1 MLEFIEPCIEL
12 KYEIQ
17 EFKEDFIHNNEVIH
31 GGFNLAEFTVEECI
45 QFINNMKK
53 VIDADTSGY
62 VSAHTFFAL
71 VDDRIVGI
79 VNARHNLND
88 YLLNYGGHI
97 GYSVRKSERN
107 KGYAKSMLK
116 YACSFLFSLAL
127 DKVLVTCDHENIAS
141 KKSIESCGGVL
152 ENIVKEDNSY
162 TLRYWIYKK

>member
-1 MLEFIEPCIEL
+1 MFVFYKLLLIIP
-12 KYEIQ
+12 Y
-17 EFKEDFIHNNEVIH
+17 
-31 GGFNLAEFTVEECI
+31 
-45 QFINNMKK
+45 
-53 VIDADTSGY
+53 
-62 VSAHTFFAL
+62 
-71 VDDRIVGI
+71 
-79 VNARHNLND
+79 D

-107 KGYAKSMLK
+107 KGYANSMLK

-162 TLRYWIYKK
+162 KLLY

>member
-1 MLEFIEPCIEL
+1 MFVFIRLFVFYKLLLIIP
-12 KYEIQ
+12 Y
-17 EFKEDFIHNNEVIH
+17 
-31 GGFNLAEFTVEECI
+31 
-45 QFINNMKK
+45 
-53 VIDADTSGY
+53 
-62 VSAHTFFAL
+62 
-71 VDDRIVGI
+71 
-79 VNARHNLND
+79 D

-107 KGYAKSMLK
+107 KGYANSMLK

>member
-1 MLEFIEPCIEL
+1 MLECIEPSIEL
-12 KYEIQ
+12 KNEIQ
-17 EFKEDFIHNNEVIH
+17 EFKVDFIHNNEVIH
-31 GGFNLAEFTVEECI
+31 GGFNLDEFSIEEWI
-45 QFINNMKK
+45 QFINIKK
-53 VIDADTSGY
+53 DIDTVTSGY

-71 VDDRIVGI
+71 VDGKIVGI

-107 KGYAKSMLK
+107 KDYAKSMLK
-116 YACSFLFSLAL
+116 YTCSFLFSLSL

-141 KKSIESCGGVL
+141 KKTIESCGGVL

>member
-1 MLEFIEPCIEL
+1 MFVFYKLLLIIP
-12 KYEIQ
+12 Y
-17 EFKEDFIHNNEVIH
+17 
-31 GGFNLAEFTVEECI
+31 
-45 QFINNMKK
+45 
-53 VIDADTSGY
+53 
-62 VSAHTFFAL
+62 
-71 VDDRIVGI
+71 
-79 VNARHNLND
+79 D

>member
-1 MLEFIEPCIEL
+1 MLEFKEPCIEL
-12 KYEIQ
+12 KNEIQ

-31 GGFNLAEFTVEECI
+31 GGFKLAEFTIEEWI
-45 QFINNMKK
+45 QFNNNNKD
-53 VIDADTSGY
+53 IDTVTSGY

-71 VDDRIVGI
+71 VDGKIVGI

-116 YACSFLFSLAL
+116 YACSFLFSLGL
-127 DKVLVTCDHENIAS
+127 DKILVTCDHENIAS
-141 KKSIESCGGVL
+141 KKTIESCGGVL
-152 ENIVKEDNSY
+152 ENIVKKDNSY